1 MEFDYGT
8 YGYIAMK
15 DLKAAEVNVEMCPHI
30 SAQCSHAAVEKMLN
44 HLITVYKEDSP
55 ERREMLKKHKP
66 RVLVR
71 YLNIDLLENFVAQ
84 LAEFDTFYYETRY
97 PGEEYYDVT
106 VAQAR
111 DMFGIAIA
119 VCEAAVKILE
129 QPRCSYDPHRGKYS
143 ATINKIKLD
152 DLTR

>member
-15 DLKAAEVNVEMCPHI
+15 DLKAAEINVEMCPHI
-30 SAQCSHAAVEKMLN
+30 SAQCSHAAVEKMLK

-106 VAQAR
+106 VAQAG
-111 DMFGIAIA
+111 DMLGIAIA
-119 VCEAAVKILE
+119 VCEAAVKNLE
-129 QPRCSYDPHRGKYS
+129 QPCCSYDPHRGKYS